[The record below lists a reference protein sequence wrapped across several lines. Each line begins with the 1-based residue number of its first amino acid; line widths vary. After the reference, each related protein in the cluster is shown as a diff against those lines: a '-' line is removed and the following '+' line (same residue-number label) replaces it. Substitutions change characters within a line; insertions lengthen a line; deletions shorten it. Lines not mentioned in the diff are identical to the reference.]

1 MGGPRQSLSPTPR
14 RVSVPSRVFATRPSL
29 CRPPDACERI
39 RPSASLCLPCLL
51 GRRMLLAAFTP
62 ASLVGAL
69 RAEAPVTGL
78 VLLRPN
84 RITAGGHHGSVS
96 RHSLL
101 VPLRLYG
108 SSGSSVESAL
118 RSEPD
123 PVGGV
128 LPQNRPRPSAAE
140 QGAGSG
146 ARADD
151 GVQAPANGNGAPRPP
166 YELMCLVREKIKSG
180 RPYMLPN
187 AKSWTGLATGKVC
200 DVGDVS
206 IFRGG
211 RVRGARSP
219 WS

>member
-1 MGGPRQSLSPTPR
+1 MPLAR
-14 RVSVPSRVFATRPSL
+14 L
-29 CRPPDACERI
+29 CIVHPDACKRI
-39 RPSASLCLPCLL
+39 RPSAPLCLPCLR
-51 GRRMLLAAFTP
+51 GRRMLLSALTL

-69 RAEAPVTGL
+69 YARGPRDRL
-78 VLLRPN
+78 VPFRPN

-101 VPLRLYG
+101 VPLRLYE

-140 QGAGSG
+140 QGAGSR

-151 GVQAPANGNGAPRPP
+151 RVQAPANGNGAPWPP
-166 YELMCLVREKIKSG
+166 YEIMCLVREKIKSG
-180 RPYMLPN
+180 RPCILPN
-187 AKSWTGLATGKVC
+187 AKGWTGPATGKVRDMC
-200 DVGDVS
+200 AVS
-206 IFRGG
+206 IFRRG
-211 RVRGARSP
+211 RV
-219 WS
+219 